1 MILPGVTASGRQV
14 APSVRTDASPGG
26 TPTGGTTASLELR
39 ATILRA
45 ENSNNSV
52 TFQWWNTS
60 TPGSVNTTS
69 VISVSQGA
77 VNQSVSFTL
86 TGLAQAT
93 SYTYRVVST
102 NVGGTAI
109 GGNVSATTPI
119 NAPVASGASGA
130 EGTATPTA
138 TTSNPSNYSKTTA
151 TIGGT
156 FTGSSAYMQYDT
168 TDQFNSGNLRN
179 TSSTTTSPITENISG
194 LSGATTYYSRVV
206 ATVTST
212 ILNMSG
218 TVNPNGRTTTV
229 TFRYA
234 TDAALT
240 QNVATVSGGTFTGTT
255 NQTATASVS
264 VSPNNWYVRIE
275 ATNDGGTAY
284 SAVFGPV
291 SVVTKTAI
299 SSNKSFTTYTDR
311 SQEFTTA
318 TESGVWYYP
327 SIPAGGAAVSTVFA
341 ECIGGG
347 GGGGKGINSTQA
359 GGGGAGRA
367 ANGTI
372 NTNGGNLNV
381 IVGRGGVGAGKVSP
395 YSNNGQ
401 GSGVYRGDPSAPAEK
416 VEALGGGVG
425 DSGGAGNGGSS
436 TFAGGAGYVYDY
448 VVHIGGGGG
457 GILGGG
463 GAATSTTA
471 GAGGGGV
478 LGVCGGGGGAGY
490 YFTYTSGTYGY
501 IVTPNPVTGAGNSG
515 GGNGATNADGGN
527 ATSYGSGGGG
537 ASNGNGGNGHHGY
550 VKISWVG
557 P

>member
-130 EGTATPTA
+130 EGTSTPTA

-206 ATVTST
+206 ATVTNT

-275 ATNDGGTAY
+275 ATNDGGTTY

-311 SQEFTTA
+311 SQEFTTVGSF
-318 TESGVWYYP
+318 TWIYP
-327 SIPAGGAAVSTVFA
+327 SIPTGGAAVTSITA
-341 ECIGGG
+341 SCIGGG
-347 GGGGKGINSTQA
+347 GGGGRANGAGAA
-359 GGGGAGRA
+359 GGGGNGRSVSGLLDPQGQNA
-367 ANGTI
+367 T
-372 NTNGGNLNV
+372 V
-381 IVGRGGVGAGKVSP
+381 DVGRGGVGAGVVSP
-395 YSNNGQ
+395 YSNNGG
-401 GSGVYRGDPSAPAEK
+401 GSAVTVA
-416 VEALGGGVG
+416 GGANVTAAGGSVG
-425 DSGGAGNGGSS
+425 TSEGNGNGGAG
-436 TFAGGAGYVYDY
+436 TFAGGSGYIVDY
-448 VVHIGGGGG
+448 VSYNGGGGG

-463 GAATSTTA
+463 GNASGTTS
-471 GAGGGGV
+471 GDGGGGV
-478 LGVCGGGGGAGY
+478 FGVCGGGGGAGVY
-490 YFTYTSGTYGY
+490 YTYGY
-501 IVTPNPVTGAGNSG
+501 SPSIGYFATPNYTAGAGNSG
-515 GGNGATNADGGN
+515 GGNGVTSGDGGD
-527 ATSYGSGGGG
+527 ATSYGSGGG
-537 ASNGNGGNGHHGY
+537 ASASGRGGRGGQGY
-550 VKISWVG
+550 VKIEWVG